1 MSTCCGPGLLFPGYL
16 LVLLAIAVTG
26 KIPVQSYLESDRVR
40 YLSAGGNIPLDDD
53 SLARGNP
60 DIRWDTPANKEST
73 ANLIFESVGSLLQ
86 TWGNTRRR
94 NGQLIP

>member
-1 MSTCCGPGLLFPGYL
+1 MSCGPGLLFLGCL

-26 KIPVQSYLESDRVR
+26 QTRAQSYLESDRVQ
-40 YLSAGGNIPLDDD
+40 YPSVGGSALPDDD
-53 SLARGNP
+53 DLASGNP
-60 DIRWDTPANKEST
+60 ETRWDTPVDKGST

-94 NGQLIP
+94 NGR